1 MQRIE
6 IRAAA
11 QPVFRNKPQLIITMS
26 AVAVL
31 NANRKQMMRTQMMRT
46 QMIRDQMIG
55 TQMMEIQMMRTQMMR
70 MIKMRPSAQPIFRNE
85 LQLIIT
91 ISTVV
96 VLNSTEKQV
105 PM

>member
-1 MQRIE
+1 
-6 IRAAA
+6 
-11 QPVFRNKPQLIITMS
+11 MS